1 MTLFLFRPGGAKKI
15 LAAPKARPRPAIPR
29 GCNELYFYRMPV
41 RGPRPTAWAATQG
54 RPYDA
59 ATARLRAAAPRGS
72 GDDAMKITFTGVI
85 GDVARSCVRNVAVAA
100 PTGAPDVV
108 PSALKARLR
117 GGLPLGSGVPG
128 RSIPRHA
135 AGLLLPVSAFPPFAG
150 WASGRS
156 GHNLLCIL

>member
-1 MTLFLFRPGGAKKI
+1 MNFTFTGCHGAAGERKRVQDPFSSFAPAGRKRFSQRRKHARARGFLRPVGATEI

-72 GDDAMKITFTGVI
+72 GDDAMKITFTGFCGA
-85 GDVARSCVRNVAVAA
+85 GDDPMNITFTSFLPARAPRPTAWAA
-100 PTGAPDVV
+100 TQ
-108 PSALKARLR
+108 
-117 GGLPLGSGVPG
+117 G
-128 RSIPRHA
+128 RPYDGTTA
-135 AGLLLPVSAFPPFAG
+135 
-150 WASGRS
+150 
-156 GHNLLCIL
+156 